1 LKIRGRRL
9 GDRIAKGEP
18 ACFIKKKLRK
28 KWESFIKDIDK
39 KSLTFYAIGQ
49 LFYAVGQEKRV
60 C

>member
-1 LKIRGRRL
+1 L